1 MTTRLRLAVV
11 PTTGRGILWECLDA
25 IRPQVD
31 HVVLVTHRCAPKGLD
46 EPWLLSIKPYLKKV
60 PNISEM
66 WNLGLDEA
74 EVKCRHQKFDVAV
87 LNDDAIVP
95 SGWFDD
101 VVSAMREV
109 GAVAGSRD
117 QTGILKGTQTY
128 LTASPISPEFRMSG
142 YAFILDGEARL
153 RADEQFQ
160 WWYGDDDLE
169 WRARESGGV
178 VKVPGEAVDH
188 RYPGGTTVGELAVV
202 AGEDRRRFYAKW
214 GRTPH

>member
-1 MTTRLRLAVV
+1 MNRLRLAVV
-11 PTTGRGILWECLDA
+11 PTTGRGILWDCLDA

-31 HVVLVTHRCAPKGLD
+31 HVILVTHRCAPRGLD
-46 EPWLLSIKPYLKKV
+46 EPWRITTLPYQKKV

-74 EVKCRHQKFDVAV
+74 EVMCRSRFFDVAV

-95 SGWFDD
+95 TGWFED
-101 VVSAMREV
+101 VVNAMREV

-117 QTGILKGTQTY
+117 QTGVLRGVHTY
-128 LTASPISPEFRMSG
+128 LTPQPISPEFRMSG
-142 YAFILDGEARL
+142 YAFILDGESRL

-178 VKVPGEAVDH
+178 VKVPGPPVDH
-188 RYPGGTTVGELAVV
+188 RYPNGTTVGELAEI
-202 AGEDRRRFYAKW
+202 AAQDRERFYIKW